1 LRRPRPKPPKVFW
14 FFFSKKNRFLMFNGF
29 ERKVAAR
36 YLRARRGERFV
47 SVIAIFS
54 LVGIALGVATLI
66 IVMSVMNGFRQEL
79 IAQILGLNG
88 DVSVYGASG
97 PLTNYDGIAA
107 KIKTIHGVTAAF
119 PIVQGEVLMSGPQG
133 GATGGIARGITP
145 QGLAS
150 LPTVSN
156 HVVAG
161 NLADL
166 TGDGVIAIGGGL
178 ASQFG
183 LTIGSNIQ
191 LILPQ
196 GKATVI
202 GTIPSIVSFRVV
214 AIFQTG
220 MAQYDSSF
228 VFLPL
233 AAAQN
238 LFQQT
243 GAATQIQVYVTD
255 PDHDDAIKQN
265 IHDILASTP
274 VNIQDWRQNN
284 DSFLAAVQVEG
295 NVMFLILTL
304 IIIVAAFNVIS
315 SLIMMVKDKARDIA
329 ILRTMGATSGAIL
342 RIFLMCGASVG
353 ILGTLIG
360 FVLGTVF
367 CAYIEQIREFVQKF
381 SNTPIFD
388 PTVYYLEQLPAKLD
402 WHQVTEVILMSFALS
417 LLATIYPSW
426 RAAKIDPIEALR
438 RE

>member
-1 LRRPRPKPPKVFW
+1 MTDMI
-14 FFFSKKNRFLMFNGF
+14 MFNAF
-29 ERKVAAR
+29 ERKVAGR

-79 IAQILGLNG
+79 LAQILGLNG
-88 DVSVYGASG
+88 DIGVYGAG
-97 PLTNYDGIAA
+97 QPLTNYDDIAKRISGIA
-107 KIKTIHGVTAAF
+107 GVTAAF
-119 PIVQGEVLMSGPQG
+119 PIAQNEVLLSGPQG
-133 GATGGIARGITP
+133 GATGGIARGITTS
-145 QGLAS
+145 GLED

-161 NLADL
+161 SIADL
-166 TGDGVIAIGGGL
+166 TGDNTVAIGGGL

-183 LTIGSNIQ
+183 VSVGQTIQ

-196 GKATVI
+196 GKATII
-202 GTIPSIVSFRVV
+202 GTIPSIVSFKVV

-228 VFLPL
+228 VFIPL
-233 AAAQN
+233 QAAQN
-238 LFQQT
+238 LFNT
-243 GAATQIQVYVTD
+243 PGAATQIQVYVQD
-255 PDHDDAIKQN
+255 PDNYEGIKREIRDALGN
-265 IHDILASTP
+265 LP
-274 VNIQDWRQNN
+274 VSIQDWRQNN
-284 DSFLAAVQVEG
+284 DSFLAAVVVEG

-304 IIIVAAFNVIS
+304 IIVVAAFNVIS

-329 ILRTMGATSGAIL
+329 ILRTMGASSGAVL

-367 CAYIEQIREFVQKF
+367 CAYIEQIRQFVQHITG
-381 SNTPIFD
+381 TPLFD

-402 WHQVTEVILMSFALS
+402 WHQVTEVLVMSCALS

>member
-1 LRRPRPKPPKVFW
+1 
-14 FFFSKKNRFLMFNGF
+14 MFGPF

-54 LVGIALGVATLI
+54 LIGIALGVATLI

-79 IAQILGLNG
+79 LSQILGLNG
-88 DVSVYGASG
+88 DIGVFGAG
-97 PLTNYDGIAA
+97 QPLTNYDSIASQIA
-107 KIKTIHGVTAAF
+107 KIPGVTSAF

-133 GATGGIARGITP
+133 GAVGGIARGITP
-145 QGLAS
+145 QGLAE

-156 HVVAG
+156 HIVAG
-161 NLADL
+161 NLNDL
-166 TGDGVIAIGGGL
+166 SGDGTIAIGGGL
-178 ASQFG
+178 ASQFS
-183 LTIGSNIQ
+183 LTIGSSIQ

-196 GKATVI
+196 GKATII
-202 GTIPSIVSFRVV
+202 GTIPSIESFKVS
-214 AIFQTG
+214 AIFETG

-228 VFLPL
+228 VFVPL

-238 LFQQT
+238 LFQQPN
-243 GAATQIQVYVTD
+243 AATQIQVYVTD
-255 PDHDDAIKQN
+255 PDNDDAIKQAIQNRLAN
-265 IHDILASTP
+265 IPIS
-274 VNIQDWRQNN
+274 IQDWRQNN
-284 DSFLAAVQVEG
+284 DSFLAAVTVEG

-304 IIIVAAFNVIS
+304 IILVAAFNVIS

-329 ILRTMGATSGAIL
+329 ILRTMGASSGAIL

-360 FVLGTVF
+360 FVLGTIF
-367 CAYIEQIREFVQKF
+367 CAYIENIRQFVQKLTG
-381 SNTPIFD
+381 TPLFD
-388 PTVYYLEQLPAKLD
+388 PTVYYLEQLPAQLD

-426 RAAKIDPIEALR
+426 RAARIDPIEALR

>member
-1 LRRPRPKPPKVFW
+1 
-14 FFFSKKNRFLMFNGF
+14 MFGPF

-54 LVGIALGVATLI
+54 LIGIALGVATLI

-79 IAQILGLNG
+79 ISQILGLNG
-88 DVSVYGASG
+88 DIGVYGAG
-97 PLTNYDGIAA
+97 QPLTNYDSIAGQIT
-107 KIKTIHGVTAAF
+107 KIPGVTTAF
-119 PIVQGEVLMSGPQG
+119 PIVEGEVLMSGPQG
-133 GATGGIARGITP
+133 GALGGIARGITP
-145 QGLAS
+145 QGLAD
-150 LPTVSN
+150 LPTVSS
-156 HVVAG
+156 HVAAG
-161 NLADL
+161 SLNDL
-166 TGDGVIAIGGGL
+166 TGDGTIAIGGGL
-178 ASQFG
+178 ASQFN
-183 LTIGSNIQ
+183 LTIGSSIQ

-196 GKATVI
+196 GKATII
-202 GTIPSIVSFRVV
+202 GTIPSIQSFKVV
-214 AIFQTG
+214 AIFETG

-228 VFLPL
+228 VFIPL
-233 AAAQN
+233 EAAQN
-238 LFQQT
+238 LFQKPN
-243 GAATQIQVYVTD
+243 AATQIQVYVTD
-255 PDHDDAIKQN
+255 PDNDGAIKQEIQDTLAN
-265 IHDILASTP
+265 IPI
-274 VNIQDWRQNN
+274 NIQDWRQNN
-284 DSFLAAVQVEG
+284 DSFLAAVTVEG

-360 FVLGTVF
+360 FVLGTIF
-367 CAYIEQIREFVQKF
+367 CAYIENIRQFVQKLTG
-381 SNTPIFD
+381 TPLFD

-426 RAAKIDPIEALR
+426 RAARIDPIEALR

>member
-1 LRRPRPKPPKVFW
+1 
-14 FFFSKKNRFLMFNGF
+14 MFNAF
-29 ERKVAAR
+29 ERKIAAR

-79 IAQILGLNG
+79 LSQILGLNG
-88 DVSVYGASG
+88 DIGVYGAG
-97 PLTNYDGIAA
+97 QPLVNYDTISDR
-107 KIKTIHGVTAAF
+107 IKNIKGVTAAF

-133 GATGGIARGITP
+133 GAVGGIARGITP
-145 QGLAS
+145 QGLAQ
-150 LPTVSN
+150 LPTVSD
-156 HVVAG
+156 HVIAG
-161 NLADL
+161 NLTDLAADG
-166 TGDGVIAIGGGL
+166 TIAIGAGL
-178 ASQFG
+178 ANQFG
-183 LTIGSNIQ
+183 ITVGSSIQ

-202 GTIPSIVSFRVV
+202 GTIPSIESFKVA

-220 MAQYDSSF
+220 MQQYDSSF
-228 VFLPL
+228 VFIPL
-233 AAAQN
+233 AAAQT
-238 LFQQT
+238 LFQQPN
-243 GAATQIQVYVTD
+243 AATQIQVYVTD
-255 PDHDDAIKQN
+255 PDHDAAIKQAIAN
-265 IHDILASTP
+265 GLGNVAA
-274 VNIQDWRQNN
+274 NIQDWRQDN
-284 DSFLAAVQVEG
+284 DSFLAAVTVEG

-304 IIIVAAFNVIS
+304 IILVAAFNVIS

-329 ILRTMGATSGAIL
+329 ILRTMGASAGAIL

-353 ILGTLIG
+353 VLGTLIG

-367 CAYIEQIREFVQKF
+367 CAYIDDIRLFVQRI
-381 SNTPIFD
+381 TGTRLFD

-417 LLATIYPSW
+417 LLATLYPSW

>member
-1 LRRPRPKPPKVFW
+1 
-14 FFFSKKNRFLMFNGF
+14 MFGPF

-79 IAQILGLNG
+79 LSQILGLNG
-88 DVSVYGASG
+88 DIGVYAAGQ
-97 PLTNYDGIAA
+97 PLTNYDDISSRIA
-107 KIKTIHGVTAAF
+107 KIPGVTAAF

-133 GATGGIARGITP
+133 GALGGIARGITP
-145 QGLAS
+145 QGLAA

-156 HVVAG
+156 HVISG
-161 NLADL
+161 NLNDL

-183 LTIGSNIQ
+183 LTVGSTIQ

-196 GKATVI
+196 GKATII
-202 GTIPSIVSFRVV
+202 GTIPSIQSFKVV
-214 AIFQTG
+214 AVFETG
-220 MAQYDSSF
+220 MQQYDSSF
-228 VFLPL
+228 VFIPL
-233 AAAQN
+233 QAAQT
-238 LFQQT
+238 LFQQPN
-243 GAATQIQVYVTD
+243 AATQIQVYVTD
-255 PDHDDAIKQN
+255 PDHDNAIKQA
-265 IHDILASTP
+265 IQTTLASTP
-274 VNIQDWRQNN
+274 MRILDWRQNN
-284 DSFLAAVQVEG
+284 DSFLAAVTVEG

-304 IIIVAAFNVIS
+304 IILVAAFNVIS

-329 ILRTMGATSGAIL
+329 ILRTMGASSGAIL

-353 ILGTLIG
+353 FLGTFIG
-360 FVLGTVF
+360 FALGTVF
-367 CAYIEQIREFVQKF
+367 CAYIENIRQFVQKITG
-381 SNTPIFD
+381 TPLFD

-402 WHQVTEVILMSFALS
+402 WHQVTEVLLMSLALS

-426 RAAKIDPIEALR
+426 RAARIDPIEALR

>member
-1 LRRPRPKPPKVFW
+1 MTSVF
-14 FFFSKKNRFLMFNGF
+14 MFNAF
-29 ERKVAAR
+29 ERKVAGR

-79 IAQILGLNG
+79 LSDILGLNG
-88 DVSVYGASG
+88 DIGVYGAG
-97 PLTNYDGIAA
+97 APLTDYDDLTGKIA
-107 KIKTIHGVTAAF
+107 KIPGVISAF
-119 PIVQGEVLMSGPQG
+119 PIAQNEVLLSGPQG
-133 GATGGIARGITP
+133 GALGGIARGITP
-145 QGLAS
+145 QGLAD
-150 LPTVSN
+150 LPTVSQ
-156 HVVAG
+156 HIVAG
-161 NLADL
+161 NIADL
-166 TGDGVIAIGGGL
+166 TGDNTIAIGGGL

-183 LTIGSNIQ
+183 VSVGSTIQ

-202 GTIPSIVSFRVV
+202 GTIPSIESFRVV
-214 AIFQTG
+214 AVFQTG

-228 VFLPL
+228 VFIPL
-233 AAAQN
+233 GAAQN
-238 LFQQT
+238 LFGT
-243 GAATQIQVYVTD
+243 ANAVSQIQVYVTD
-255 PDHDDAIKQN
+255 PDNDEDVKAAIRDA
-265 IHDILASTP
+265 AGSAP
-274 VNIQDWRQNN
+274 VSVQDWRQNN
-284 DSFLAAVQVEG
+284 DSFFAAVVVEG

-304 IIIVAAFNVIS
+304 IIVVAAFNVIS

-329 ILRTMGATSGAIL
+329 ILRTMGATSGAVL

-353 ILGTLIG
+353 IFGTFLG

-367 CAYIEQIREFVQKF
+367 CAYIETIREFVQWMTGTKL
-381 SNTPIFD
+381 FD

-402 WHQVTEVILMSFALS
+402 WHQVVVVIVMSCALS
-417 LLATIYPSW
+417 LLATIYPSV

>member
-1 LRRPRPKPPKVFW
+1 
-14 FFFSKKNRFLMFNGF
+14 MFNAF

-79 IAQILGLNG
+79 LSQILGLNG
-88 DVSVYGASG
+88 DIGVYGSSA
-97 PLTNYDGIAA
+97 PLTNYDDISA
-107 KIKTIHGVTAAF
+107 KIRNIPGVTAAF
-119 PIVQGEVLMSGPQG
+119 PIVQNEVLMSGPQG
-133 GATGGIARGITP
+133 GAVGGIARGITP
-145 QGLAS
+145 DGLAA

-156 HVVAG
+156 HVIAG
-161 NLADL
+161 SLKDL

-178 ASQFG
+178 ATQFN
-183 LTIGSNIQ
+183 LSVGSNIT

-196 GKATVI
+196 GKATII
-202 GTIPSIVSFRVV
+202 GTIPSIQSFRVV

-220 MAQYDSSF
+220 MQQYDSSF

-233 AAAQN
+233 AAAQS
-238 LFQQT
+238 LFQQP
-243 GAATQIQVYVTD
+243 GSATQIQVFVND
-255 PDHDDAIKQN
+255 PDHDDAIKQAIVN
-265 IHDILASTP
+265 ALPNTP

-284 DSFLAAVQVEG
+284 DSFLAAVTVEG

-304 IIIVAAFNVIS
+304 IIVVAAFNVIS

-329 ILRTMGATSGAIL
+329 ILRTMGASGGAIL

-360 FVLGTVF
+360 FGLGVVF
-367 CAYIEQIREFVQKF
+367 CAYIEQIKEFV
-381 SNTPIFD
+381 SRITGTPLFD
-388 PTVYYLEQLPAKLD
+388 PTVYYLESLPAKLD
-402 WHQVTEVILMSFALS
+402 WHQVTEVLLMSFALS
-417 LLATIYPSW
+417 ILATLYPSW
-426 RAAKIDPIEALR
+426 RAARIDPIEALR

>member
-1 LRRPRPKPPKVFW
+1 
-14 FFFSKKNRFLMFNGF
+14 MFNAF
-29 ERKVAAR
+29 ERKVAGR

-79 IAQILGLNG
+79 LSQILGLNG
-88 DVSVYGASG
+88 DIGVYGAG
-97 PLTNYDGIAA
+97 QPLTNYDDIARQIAGI
-107 KIKTIHGVTAAF
+107 KGVTAAF
-119 PIVQGEVLMSGPQG
+119 PIDQNEVLLSGPQG

-145 QGLAS
+145 QGLQD
-150 LPTVSN
+150 LPTVSG

-161 NLADL
+161 RIADL
-166 TGDGVIAIGGGL
+166 TGDNTIAIGGGL
-178 ASQFG
+178 ASQLG
-183 LTIGSNIQ
+183 IGVGSTMQ

-196 GKATVI
+196 GKATII
-202 GTIPSIVSFRVV
+202 GTIPSIVSYRVV
-214 AIFQTG
+214 AVFETG

-228 VFLPL
+228 VFIPL

-238 LFQQT
+238 LF
-243 GAATQIQVYVTD
+243 ATPDAVSQIQVYVTD
-255 PDHDDAIKQN
+255 PDHDEGIKQEIRDRLGN
-265 IHDILASTP
+265 LPIS
-274 VNIQDWRQNN
+274 IQDWRQNN
-284 DSFLAAVQVEG
+284 DSFLAAVTVEG

-329 ILRTMGATSGAIL
+329 VLRTMGASSGAIL

-353 ILGTLIG
+353 IFGTLIG
-360 FVLGTVF
+360 FVLGTIF
-367 CAYIEQIREFVQKF
+367 CAYIENIREFVQ
-381 SNTPIFD
+381 TVTGTRVFD
-388 PTVYYLEQLPAKLD
+388 PTVYYLEQLPAQLD
-402 WHQVTEVILMSFALS
+402 WHQVTEVILMSCALS

>member
-1 LRRPRPKPPKVFW
+1 
-14 FFFSKKNRFLMFNGF
+14 MFNAF

-79 IAQILGLNG
+79 LAQILGLNG
-88 DVSVYGASG
+88 DIGVYGQG
-97 PLTNYDGIAA
+97 VPLTNYDDIAA
-107 KIKTIHGVTAAF
+107 KIRTIPGVTAAF
-119 PIVQGEVLMSGPQG
+119 PISQGEVLLSGPQG
-133 GATGGIARGITP
+133 GALGGIARGITP
-145 QGLAS
+145 DGLAA

-161 NLADL
+161 SLKDL

-183 LTIGSNIQ
+183 LQIGQSIT

-202 GTIPSIVSFRVV
+202 GTIPSIETFKVV

-220 MAQYDSSF
+220 MQQYDSSF

-233 AAAQN
+233 AGAQT
-238 LFQQT
+238 LFQQP
-243 GAATQIQVYVTD
+243 GQATQIQVFVTD
-255 PDHDDAIKQN
+255 PDNDIAIKQQ
-265 IHDILASTP
+265 IASQIP
-274 VNIQDWRQNN
+274 GANIQDWRQNN
-284 DSFLAAVQVEG
+284 DSFLAAVTVEG

-304 IIIVAAFNVIS
+304 IILVAAFNVIS

-329 ILRTMGATSGAIL
+329 ILRTMGASSGAIL

-353 ILGTLIG
+353 VLGTLIG
-360 FVLGTVF
+360 FGLGVVF
-367 CAYIEQIREFVQKF
+367 CANIEAIKGFVQ
-381 SNTPIFD
+381 TITGTQLFD
-388 PTVYYLEQLPAKLD
+388 PTVYYLESLPAKLD
-402 WHQVTEVILMSFALS
+402 WHQVTAVLVMSLILS

>member
-1 LRRPRPKPPKVFW
+1 
-14 FFFSKKNRFLMFNGF
+14 MFNAF

-79 IAQILGLNG
+79 LSQILGLNG
-88 DVSVYGASG
+88 DIGVYGAG
-97 PLTNYDGIAA
+97 APLTNYDEIAA
-107 KIKTIHGVTAAF
+107 RIRTIHGVTAAF
-119 PIVQGEVLMSGPQG
+119 PVVQGEVLFSGPQG
-133 GATGGIARGITP
+133 GASGGIVRGITP
-145 QGLAS
+145 EGLAA

-156 HVVAG
+156 HVIAG
-161 NLADL
+161 SLKDL
-166 TGDGVIAIGGGL
+166 TGDGTIAIGSGL
-178 ASQFG
+178 ATQFG
-183 LTIGSNIQ
+183 VSVGQSIT

-196 GKATVI
+196 GKATIV
-202 GTIPSIVSFRVV
+202 GTIPSVQSFRVA

-220 MAQYDSSF
+220 MEQYDTSF

-233 AAAQN
+233 AAAQT
-238 LFQQT
+238 LLQQPN
-243 GAATQIQVYVTD
+243 AATQIQVFVTD
-255 PDHDDAIKQN
+255 PDHDDAVKQAIVN
-265 IHDILASTP
+265 ALPNTP

-284 DSFLAAVQVEG
+284 DSFLAAVTVEG

-329 ILRTMGATSGAIL
+329 ILRTMGASSGAIL

-360 FVLGTVF
+360 FGLGVVF
-367 CAYIEQIREFVQKF
+367 CAYIEQIKTFVQKLTG
-381 SNTPIFD
+381 TPLFD
-388 PTVYYLEQLPAKLD
+388 PTVYYLESLPAKLD
-402 WHQVTEVILMSFALS
+402 WHQVTEVLLMSFALS
-417 LLATIYPSW
+417 ILATLYPSW
-426 RAAKIDPIEALR
+426 RAARIDPIEALR
-438 RE
+438 SE

>member
-1 LRRPRPKPPKVFW
+1 
-14 FFFSKKNRFLMFNGF
+14 MFDAF

-79 IAQILGLNG
+79 LSQILGLNG
-88 DVSVYGASG
+88 DIGVYSAGP
-97 PLTNYDGIAA
+97 PLTNYQEISTR
-107 KIKTIHGVTAAF
+107 IKTIPGVTAAF

-133 GATGGIARGITP
+133 GAVGGVARGITP
-145 QGLAS
+145 EGLAS
-150 LPTVSN
+150 LPTVSE

-161 NLADL
+161 NLSDL
-166 TGDGVIAIGGGL
+166 QGDGVIAIGAGL

-183 LTIGSNIQ
+183 ISVGSSIT

-202 GTIPSIVSFRVV
+202 GTIPSIQSFRVV

-220 MAQYDSSF
+220 MQQYDASF

-233 AAAQN
+233 GAAQT
-238 LFQQT
+238 LFAQP

-255 PDHDDAIKQN
+255 PDHDDAIKQSIGN
-265 IHDILASTP
+265 MLGGTAVS
-274 VNIQDWRQNN
+274 IQDWRQNN
-284 DSFLAAVQVEG
+284 DSFLAAVTVEG

-304 IIIVAAFNVIS
+304 IILVAAFNVIS

-329 ILRTMGATSGAIL
+329 ILRTMGASSGAIL

-360 FVLGTVF
+360 FALGTVF
-367 CAYIEQIREFVQKF
+367 CAYIENIRQFVEKI
-381 SNTPIFD
+381 TGTTLFD

-402 WHQVTEVILMSFALS
+402 WHQVTEVLLMSFALS

>member
-1 LRRPRPKPPKVFW
+1 
-14 FFFSKKNRFLMFNGF
+14 MFGPF

-79 IAQILGLNG
+79 LSQILGLNG
-88 DVSVYGASG
+88 DIGVYAAGA
-97 PLTNYDGIAA
+97 PLTNYQDLSA
-107 KIKTIHGVTAAF
+107 KIKNIPGVTAAF

-133 GATGGIARGITP
+133 GATGGVARGITP
-145 QGLAS
+145 AGLAA
-150 LPTVSN
+150 LPTVAN
-156 HVVAG
+156 HVIAG
-161 NLADL
+161 RLADL

-178 ASQFG
+178 ATQFN
-183 LTIGSNIQ
+183 LAVGSNLT

-202 GTIPSIVSFRVV
+202 GTIPSIQSFRVV

-220 MAQYDSSF
+220 MQQYDSSF

-233 AAAQN
+233 AAAQT
-238 LFQQT
+238 LFQQP
-243 GAATQIQVYVTD
+243 GAASQIQVYVQD
-255 PDHDDAIKQN
+255 PDHDDAIKQSIAN
-265 IHDILASTP
+265 LSPGAPLS
-274 VNIQDWRQNN
+274 IQDWRQNN
-284 DSFLAAVQVEG
+284 DSFLAAVTVEG

-329 ILRTMGATSGAIL
+329 ILRTMGASSGAVL

-353 ILGTLIG
+353 FLGTLIG
-360 FVLGTVF
+360 FVLGTIF
-367 CAYIEQIREFVQKF
+367 CAYIENIRRFIQHLTG
-381 SNTPIFD
+381 TPLFD
-388 PTVYYLEQLPAKLD
+388 PTVYYLEQLPAKLN
-402 WHQVTEVILMSFALS
+402 WTQVTEVVVMACVLS

-426 RAAKIDPIEALR
+426 RAARIDPIEALR